1 MGNTPAYAG
10 KTPSPEARGDE
21 GRKHPRLR
29 GEDFRDENLIDSVP
43 ETPPLTRGRLNV
55 TTEHLMQLRNTP
67 AYAGKT
73 ASNLDTRKEA
83 KKHPRLRGEDGGRR
97 VLPPLMGK
105 HPRLRGEDPRVSVFC
120 GSSSET
126 PPLTRGRR
134 RWRIGFAPATRNTPA
149 YAGKTWRH
157 AERRAPDLETPPL
170 TRGRLTQGVMCQKGP
185 GNTPAYAGK
194 T

>member
-1 MGNTPAYAG
+1 MYRSVGNTPAYAG

-21 GRKHPRLR
+21 GR
-29 GEDFRDENLIDSVP
+29 
-43 ETPPLTRGRLNV
+43 
-55 TTEHLMQLRNTP
+55 
-67 AYAGKT
+67 
-73 ASNLDTRKEA
+73 
-83 KKHPRLRGEDGGRR
+83 KHPRLRGEDGGRR

-134 RWRIGFAPATRNTPA
+134 SQRE
-149 YAGKTWRH
+149 
-157 AERRAPDLETPPL
+157 AEPRSRQKHPRLRGEDQQNNGPVGYVSETPPL
-170 TRGRLTQGVMCQKGP
+170 TRGRPASVIEPNLFV

-194 T
+194 TRHQCLEQRFPWKHPRLRGEDCGSFY